1 MDLVH
6 IKVHIKRP
14 TFTKL
19 GNCFTVFFNDSLF
32 ILIGPHWPFMF
43 CVVPIILA
51 VLIGFVSVVAPQ
63 MEFSYQIIGTCIIL
77 VTLLSYLVTAMKDPG
92 VVLSEYESDLE
103 EDTDGKTTLCNKC
116 LIFRDR
122 TIEHC
127 DDCGLCM
134 KNLDHHCIFTGKCI
148 AENNLFCFYTFLVS
162 IFGFF
167 GFSLFWVITSLP
179 HALKDK

>member
-6 IKVHIKRP
+6 TKVHIKRP

-19 GNCFTVFFNDSLF
+19 GNCFTVFVNDSLF
-32 ILIGPHWPFMF
+32 LLIGPHWPFMF
-43 CVVPIILA
+43 CVAPIIVA
-51 VLIGFVSVVAPQ
+51 VLIGFVSFVGPQ
-63 MEFSYQIIGTCIIL
+63 MEFWYQVAGTCIIL
-77 VTLLSYLVTAMKDPG
+77 SALVSYLVTAMKDPG
-92 VVLSEYESDLE
+92 VVLSEYESDLD
-103 EDTDGKTTLCNKC
+103 EDTEGKSTLCSQC

-148 AENNLFCFYTFLVS
+148 AENNLICFYTFLAS

-167 GFSLFWVITSLP
+167 GFSLFWVVTSLP
-179 HALKDK
+179 HTLKNN